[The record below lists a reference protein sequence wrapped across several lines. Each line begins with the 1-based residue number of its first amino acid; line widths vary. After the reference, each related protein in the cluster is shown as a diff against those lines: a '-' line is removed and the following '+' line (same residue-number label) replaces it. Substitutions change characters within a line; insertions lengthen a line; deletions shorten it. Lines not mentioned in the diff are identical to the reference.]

1 MSLSAYRQICAEA
14 SLKDS
19 PLFHFLG
26 SRHETKSPDIFGK
39 TSGLFYKNLGTFF
52 SLPAVALK
60 KARKRSRLHLL
71 VLSQIIHLNVYRAS
85 IAYLLC
91 VFRYFERSSSLDGF
105 HIRAYLEEIS
115 TCIDLPLAVSLIE
128 AGKIA
133 LFEDHLQS
141 LALAWI
147 QQLGLAESLE
157 FLGWLLV
164 STLWSGDINP
174 VSYTHLTLP
183 TTPYV

>member
-71 VLSQIIHLNVYRAS
+71 ILSQIIHLNIYRAS

-91 VFRYFERSSSLDGF
+91 VFSDLERSGSLDGL
-105 HIRAYLEEIS
+105 HISTYLEEIS
-115 TCIDLPLAVSLIE
+115 TSIYLPLAVSLIE
-128 AGKIA
+128 AGKIT
-133 LFEDHLQS
+133 LFECHLQG
-141 LALAWI
+141 LALPSATSPDSSKRASSPSRI
-147 QQLGLAESLE
+147 
-157 FLGWLLV
+157 
-164 STLWSGDINP
+164 
-174 VSYTHLTLP
+174 
-183 TTPYV
+183 

>member
-1 MSLSAYRQICAEA
+1 MRNLIELGIQVFSQQKRIPLRCRYRHRQICAEA

-71 VLSQIIHLNVYRAS
+71 ILSQIIHLNIYRAS
-85 IAYLLC
+85 IACLLG
-91 VFRYFERSSSLDGF
+91 VFCHLQCSSTLDVL
-105 HIRAYLEEIS
+105 HIATHLEEIV
-115 TCIDLPLAVSLIE
+115 TCIYLPRAVSLI
-128 AGKIA
+128 
-133 LFEDHLQS
+133 
-141 LALAWI
+141 
-147 QQLGLAESLE
+147 
-157 FLGWLLV
+157 
-164 STLWSGDINP
+164 
-174 VSYTHLTLP
+174 
-183 TTPYV
+183 